1 MKKNMLSNIALEHKL
16 KNQRYLQ
23 IITCV
28 CLLLS
33 IGCKAK
39 KQLVTI
45 KPVIADS
52 TRIAVKA
59 AAAPAV
65 SKLAAIKL
73 AQLYFNTFN
82 GKAKAKLNINGSTND
97 VTLNIRI
104 KRDQKIWVSVTA
116 IAGIEVARA
125 LITPDSILLI
135 NRLQSLY
142 IRQPFSFVYKFTGNR
157 VNYKTVET
165 LLTGNAMPELIN
177 DDTAIQTTANTT
189 VLTGSL
195 QDLIYKLILGDSL
208 KVTQE
213 NLGNRAEGQSLQVN
227 NSVFTQTANKL
238 VPSQIDI
245 TSMVKAQK
253 IQVNLHYIKIDFDQ
267 PLDYPFSIPSRY
279 QPGS

>member
-1 MKKNMLSNIALEHKL
+1 MKRNMLNNMVHNNWL
-16 KNQRYLQ
+16 KSPRYAQLLA
-23 IITCV
+23 CF
-28 CLLLS
+28 CLLFIVS
-33 IGCKAK
+33 CKAK
-39 KQLVTI
+39 KQLVVI
-45 KPVIADS
+45 KPVVTD
-52 TRIAVKA
+52 TVKA
-59 AAAPAV
+59 VIATAEPNTT
-65 SKLAAIKL
+65 KLAAIKS

-82 GKAKAKLNINGSTND
+82 SKAKAKLDINGSTND

-142 IRQPFSFVYKFTGNR
+142 IRQPFSFVYKFTGSK

-165 LLTGNAMPELIN
+165 LLMGDAMPELIN
-177 DDTAIQTTANTT
+177 DNTT
-189 VLTGSL
+189 IQKAANVTTLTGSL
-195 QDLIYKLILGDSL
+195 QDLVYKLILGNNL

-213 NLGNRAEGQSLQVN
+213 NLSNQTEGQSLQVN
-227 NSVFTQTANKL
+227 NSVFTQAANKL

-245 TSMVKAQK
+245 TSMVKDQK